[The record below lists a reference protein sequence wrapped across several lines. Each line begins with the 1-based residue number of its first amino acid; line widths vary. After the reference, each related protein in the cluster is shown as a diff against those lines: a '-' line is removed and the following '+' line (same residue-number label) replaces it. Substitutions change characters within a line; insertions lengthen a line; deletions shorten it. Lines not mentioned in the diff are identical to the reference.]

1 MDTPVNSHAD
11 YHAHFYFD
19 ESSLI
24 HAKALRTSINAELGL
39 YVGNFNTKP
48 VGPHPQWSFQA
59 SFTAD
64 DFEVFVPWCIEH
76 RQGIS
81 VLLHAVTGDDLRDHT
96 EYVQWLGAP
105 ITLDLSR
112 I

>member
-19 ESSLI
+19 ASSQA
-24 HAKALRTSINAELGL
+24 HAEALRTSINKELGL

-59 SFTAD
+59 SFTAG
-64 DFEVFVPWCIEH
+64 DFDVFVPWCIEN
-76 RQGIS
+76 RKELS
-81 VLLHAVTGDDLRDHT
+81 VLLHAVTGDDLLDHT
-96 EYVQWLGAP
+96 EYVQWLGTP

-112 I
+112 F

>member
-1 MDTPVNSHAD
+1 MDIPINSHAN

-19 ESSLI
+19 ASSQA
-24 HAKALRTSINAELGL
+24 HAEVLRTSINTELGL

-48 VGPHPQWSFQA
+48 VGPHPQWSFQV

-64 DFEVFVPWCIEH
+64 DFEVFVTWCIEH
-76 RQGIS
+76 RQELS
-81 VLLHAVTGDDLRDHT
+81 VLLHAVTGDDLLDHT
-96 EYVQWLGAP
+96 EYVQWLGTP

-112 I
+112 F